1 MPTKL
6 VWRRCGTCG
15 QLTLVP
21 VSANVCWQC
30 GAPLPE
36 PGTGSDPSAEASAD
50 DVGPLAGQERMAW
63 PPFPFVGNRD
73 RDSGDPDQLDPRL
86 TERNLPPPKPRP
98 MDLTPEDDAVAT
110 QLLESV
116 FPDGLIP

>member
-30 GAPLPE
+30 GAPLVE
-36 PGTGSDPSAEASAD
+36 PPHESDPPSGADPLEGQAD
-50 DVGPLAGQERMAW
+50 DAPAPIAWHPFAFTDHAGSRPEA
-63 PPFPFVGNRD
+63 PK
-73 RDSGDPDQLDPRL
+73 SPDQAAI
-86 TERNLPPPKPRP
+86 ERNLPPAKPRA
-98 MDLTPEDDAVAT
+98 MDLTPDDDAIAHR
-110 QLLESV
+110 LLESI
-116 FPDGLIP
+116 FPDGLLL